1 MCSSIRTR
9 STPNM
14 ARGWKSEEARMN
26 WLVLFATHL
35 WVFVAGVHFA
45 EWSAREDHATMR
57 AAGQWLRSWFI

>member
-1 MCSSIRTR
+1 
-9 STPNM
+9 
-14 ARGWKSEEARMN
+14 MN